1 MCGKFTA
8 KLSWT
13 ELVDFAHTPAGD
25 DENDRLMIY
34 RVMDILPVILL
45 DQETG
50 ARRVVPMRWGFPNP
64 RDWQRPRP
72 IHARSETI
80 ESVQAFSQAFHDGQ
94 RGIVLMKTFNE
105 APDVKGP
112 TVQHTI
118 TPGNEQMLAAAF
130 VWRRFEI
137 PGGAM
142 PLFACV
148 LATVPANKLIATL
161 PTDRMPAFLAQ
172 EDWEIWLGEK
182 PASLDA
188 VKACL
193 KTMEGV
199 RWTMAKEERAKT
211 AKRARPTVS
220 DPTGLF

>member
-72 IHARSETI
+72 RIPEKLWQWK
-80 ESVQAFSQAFHDGQ
+80 EFV
-94 RGIVLMKTFNE
+94 
-105 APDVKGP
+105 GP
-112 TVQHTI
+112 
-118 TPGNEQMLAAAF
+118 
-130 VWRRFEI
+130 
-137 PGGAM
+137 
-142 PLFACV
+142 
-148 LATVPANKLIATL
+148 
-161 PTDRMPAFLAQ
+161 
-172 EDWEIWLGEK
+172 LGEGNHPPPK
-182 PASLDA
+182 GETELPPKAALRPIASLVLLYVA
-188 VKACL
+188 
-193 KTMEGV
+193 
-199 RWTMAKEERAKT
+199 
-211 AKRARPTVS
+211 
-220 DPTGLF
+220 